1 MVIPCLVG
9 LLKFSATISNFS
21 LKVIQ
26 TLGGTTP
33 SVFKEV
39 ADALPGSYR
48 KLLENAANVQ
58 KQKEVQNAKVVSK
71 RAQRARPA
79 KELTMDFSQYD

>member
-1 MVIPCLVG
+1 MIPCLVG
-9 LLKFSATISNFS
+9 LLKFSANISNFS

-33 SVFKEV
+33 AVFKEV
-39 ADALPGSYR
+39 ADALPPNYR

-58 KQKEVQNAKVVSK
+58 KQQEIQKTRATTSK

-79 KELTMDFSQYD
+79 KELTMDFSQFD